1 MIKERDLKC
10 ARIDYDRESRCGVPE
25 VIFASGKTVEQ
36 MVTIIRGM
44 AKDGRNAWAS
54 RVSPE
59 QAEAVRREIPEA
71 QYHAVSRMLTLDV
84 KKDRSVGLPTH
95 AKISRRGSGDP
106 RPCGTVAVLCAGT
119 SDVAVA
125 EEAAFTVERLGL
137 KVLREY
143 DVGVAGLHR
152 LLGRLDAIR
161 KADVIIVVAGM
172 EGALPSVVAGLV
184 TAPVIAVP
192 VSVGYGIGAGGF
204 AALAGMLT
212 SCSPGISVVN
222 IDNGFGAGVCAAKIL
237 AGRASPERA
246 ARE

>member
-1 MIKERDLKC
+1 MKHKERDLGH
-10 ARIDYDRESRCGVPE
+10 ARIDYDRETRCGVPE

-36 MVTIIRGM
+36 MILIMRGM

-71 QYHAVSRMLTLDV
+71 KYHAVSRMLTLDV
-84 KKDRSVGLPTH
+84 KDRGVGLPTH
-95 AKISRRGSGDP
+95 VKISRRGSGDP
-106 RPCGTVAVLCAGT
+106 RPRGIVAVLCAGT

-125 EEAAFTVERLGL
+125 EEAAFTVERIGFTT
-137 KVLREY
+137 LREY

-152 LLGRLDAIR
+152 LLGRLPAIR

-184 TAPVIAVP
+184 QVPVIAVP

-222 IDNGFGAGVCAAKIL
+222 IDNGFGAGVCAAKML
-237 AGRASPERA
+237 FRRK
-246 ARE
+246 

>member
-1 MIKERDLKC
+1 MKKERDLGH
-10 ARIDYDRESRCGVPE
+10 ARIDYDREARCGVPE
-25 VIFASGKTVEQ
+25 VIFAPGKTVEQ
-36 MVTIIRGM
+36 IVAILRGM
-44 AKDGRNAWAS
+44 AKDKRNAWAS

-59 QAEAVRREIPEA
+59 QAEAIIREIPA
-71 QYHAVSRMLTLDV
+71 AKYHATSRMLTLDIV
-84 KKDRSVGLPTH
+84 PPKAHRKS
-95 AKISRRGSGDP
+95 KISNLKSKINKAGI
-106 RPCGTVAVLCAGT
+106 VAVLCAGT

-125 EEAAFTVERLGL
+125 EEAAFTVERIGFTT
-137 KVLREY
+137 LREY

-152 LLGRLDAIR
+152 LLGRLPAIR

-184 TAPVIAVP
+184 RVPVIAVP

-222 IDNGFGAGVCAAKIL
+222 IDNGFGAGVCAAKML
-237 AGRASPERA
+237 FRRNATYHGRKR
-246 ARE
+246 